1 MQDQPLT
8 PADYLEII
16 KRRKWSLVIPPLV
29 VVIISL
35 AVALALPSVYKSTAT
50 ILIEEQEIPADFV
63 RATVTSF
70 AEQRLQLINQ
80 RIMSSSRLLEI
91 INKFDLYKNLRSRL
105 TTEEIIQK
113 MRQDVKMEPISAEV
127 VDRRTGRPTTVTIAF
142 TLSYEGKDTP
152 RKIQQV
158 ANVLASLFLQENIQV
173 RERQTKETSEF
184 LEEEVAKVKARLE
197 EIEAQV
203 AEFKKKN
210 INTLPELL
218 EVNINGLRTTEREI
232 ERLQEQL
239 RSLKEREGYLQSQL
253 ANVEPMLDNPERQ
266 HLKKLRTQLVAL
278 QARFSDEHPD
288 VIKTRDEIR
297 ELEKKLGKDKTGV
310 QEELPD
316 NPAYINL
323 ASQLASTRTD
333 MESVR
338 KQLQDLE
345 KKRNLYQAR
354 IEATPKVEQA
364 YKVILLEY
372 SNTQAKYNDLM
383 RKAMEAR
390 VAQGLE
396 KEQKGERFTL
406 IDPARLPEKPF
417 KPNRMAI
424 VLIGLVLGIGA
435 GVGLA
440 SLREMADNSIRSATR
455 LAQETGFPVL
465 AALPEIET
473 PFDRRR
479 KLIRRSVGATVA
491 VVMLA
496 CGLVAFHYLV
506 MDLNVLWAKVVRRLA
521 LLV

>member
-16 KRRKWSLVIPPLV
+16 KRRKWSLILPPV
-29 VVIISL
+29 VVVLIAL
-35 AVALALPSVYKSTAT
+35 VVALALPSVYKSTST
-50 ILIEEQEIPADFV
+50 ILIEEQEIPVDFV
-63 RATVTSF
+63 KATVTSF

-91 INKFDLYKNLRSRL
+91 INRFDLYKDLRSRL
-105 TTEEIIQK
+105 TTEEIIEK
-113 MRQDVKMEPISAEV
+113 MREDVKMEPISADV
-127 VDRRTGRPTTVTIAF
+127 VDRRTGRPTAVTIAF

-158 ANVLASLFLQENIQV
+158 ANVLASFFLKENLEV

-184 LEEEVAKVKARLE
+184 LEDEVAKVKERLE

-203 AEFKKKN
+203 AEFKNKH

-218 EVNINGLRTTEREI
+218 EVNINGLHTTEREI
-232 ERLQEQL
+232 ERLEQQL
-239 RSLKEREGYLQSQL
+239 RSLKEREGYLQTQL
-253 ANVEPMLDNPERQ
+253 ANVEPMLDNPDRQ
-266 HLKKLRTQLVAL
+266 HLKELRTQLVAL
-278 QARFSDEHPD
+278 KARFSDEHPD

-297 ELEKKLGKDKTGV
+297 ELEKKLSRDKAGN
-310 QEELPD
+310 QDELPD

-333 MESVR
+333 METVK

-383 RKAMEAR
+383 RKSMEAK

-417 KPNRMAI
+417 KPNRLAI

-435 GVGLA
+435 GVGMA
-440 SLREMADNSIRSATR
+440 SLHEMSDNSVRSAAR
-455 LAQETGFPVL
+455 LAEETGFQVL
-465 AALPEIET
+465 AALPAIET
-473 PFDRRR
+473 HFDRRR
-479 KLIRRSVGATVA
+479 RLIRRTVGAVTV
-491 VVMLA
+491 VVVVA
-496 CGLVAFHYLV
+496 CGLIAFHYMV
-506 MDLNVLWAKVVRRLA
+506 MDLNVLWAKVVRRLS

>member
-8 PADYLEII
+8 PADYMEII
-16 KRRKWSLVIPPLV
+16 KRRKWSLIIPPIV
-29 VVIISL
+29 VVTIAL
-35 AVALALPSVYKSTAT
+35 VVALALPSVYKSTST

-91 INKFDLYKNLRSRL
+91 INKFDLYKDLRSRL
-105 TTEEIIQK
+105 TTEEIIEK
-113 MRQDVKMEPISAEV
+113 MREDVKMEPISADV

-158 ANVLASLFLQENIQV
+158 ANVLASLFLQENMEV
-173 RERQTKETSEF
+173 RERQTQETSEF
-184 LEEEVAKVKARLE
+184 LEEEVSKVKARLE
-197 EIEAQV
+197 EIEAKV
-203 AEFKKKN
+203 AEFKKNN

-232 ERLQEQL
+232 ERLEQQL

-266 HLKKLRTQLVAL
+266 HLKDLRTQLVAL
-278 QARFSDEHPD
+278 RARFSDEHPD

-297 ELEKKLGKDKTGV
+297 ELEKKLGKDKEGE
-310 QEELPD
+310 QDELPD

-333 MESVR
+333 MESVK
-338 KQLQDLE
+338 KQLLDLE
-345 KKRNLYQAR
+345 KKRRLYQAR

-383 RKAMEAR
+383 RKAMEAK

-396 KEQKGERFTL
+396 KEQKAERFTL

-417 KPNRMAI
+417 KPNRLAI

-440 SLREMADNSIRSATR
+440 SLREMSDTSVRSATR
-455 LAQETGFPVL
+455 LAEETGFAVL
-465 AALPEIET
+465 ASLPEIET
-473 PFDRRR
+473 PFDRRKR
-479 KLIRRSVGATVA
+479 LIRRVVGAAVTVA
-491 VVMLA
+491 VLA
-496 CGLVAFHYLV
+496 CALTAFHYMV
-506 MDLNVLWAKVVRRLA
+506 MDLNVLWAKIVRRLA